1 MLNHPWRTYCLWW
14 TEEPLLSF
22 CMGHNE
28 PMTLEALLGVFSDCT
43 IQIVTQLYQ
52 MLTAVK
58 HYGRLEIL
66 KEKNQ
71 EFPEPWCTRHEAP
84 PLLLLH
90 PYCLSSVTAVYRDSF
105 LFSFSRLTC

>member
-22 CMGHNE
+22 RMGHNE

-66 KEKNQ
+66 KEKIRNSQ
-71 EFPEPWCTRHEAP
+71 SRVAQDMKRLLSCYTHTVCLRSLPSTGIHFFSAFP
-84 PLLLLH
+84 
-90 PYCLSSVTAVYRDSF
+90 D
-105 LFSFSRLTC
+105 